1 VSPTTVALVGIAG
14 LLVLMLARMP
24 VSFAMLIVGFA
35 GAVYMLGTPAALQLL
50 ANDVWGQFSSF
61 GLSVIPM
68 FVLMGQLAFKSG
80 MTERLYETA
89 YKWVGSLRGGVAA
102 TTILASMGFS
112 MVSGSNSATTATMG
126 TVALPEMRRYHYA
139 PALSSGSVAI
149 GGTLGV
155 VIPPSVVLIVIAI
168 QTEQSIGRLFIAA
181 ILPGLLLTMLL
192 LVTVLALCK
201 RKPELGPAG
210 PTVGMAERL
219 RSLAGVIETVALFA
233 LVIGGL
239 SRGWFTPSEAGA
251 VGAFGALLIAVVR
264 RRLRPS
270 VLGAAALE
278 TVRISAMV
286 VLLITG
292 AVVFSR
298 FLSVTRLPF
307 DLAGWA
313 AELPITPFAILS
325 VVILI
330 YLVGGAMMDALG
342 FLVATI
348 PIFFPLA
355 LTLGFDPIW
364 FTVVITLV
372 TTMGAV
378 TPPVGV
384 NVYIVSA
391 LDPELSVAAI
401 FRGVAV
407 FLIPYVVVIGL
418 LFAWPGLALILVA

>member
-1 VSPTTVALVGIAG
+1 MSPTTVALLGIAV

-24 VSFAMLIVGFA
+24 VSFAMLVVGFV
-35 GAVYMLGTPAALQLL
+35 GAVHMLGGSAAQQLL
-50 ANDVWGQFSSF
+50 VNDVWGQFSSV

-68 FVLMGQLAFKSG
+68 FVLMGQLAFQSG
-80 MTERLYETA
+80 ITERLYETA

-126 TVALPEMRRYHYA
+126 TVALPEMRKYHYS
-139 PALSSGSVAI
+139 PSLSSGSVAI

-181 ILPGLLLTMLL
+181 ILPGVILTLLLLLT
-192 LVTVLALCK
+192 VFAVCA
-201 RKPELGPAG
+201 RRPELGPAG
-210 PTVGMAERL
+210 PSAGIRERL
-219 RSLAGVIETVALFA
+219 RSLTGVIETVALFA

-251 VGAFGALLIAVVR
+251 VGAFGALVITLAR
-264 RRLRPS
+264 GRLTIPRLTKS
-270 VLGAAALE
+270 ALE
-278 TVRISAMV
+278 TVRISSMV

-292 AVVFSR
+292 AVVFGR
-298 FLSVTRLPF
+298 FLAVTRLPF
-307 DLAGWA
+307 DLAIWA
-313 AELPITPFAILS
+313 ADLPVSPLAVLT
-325 VVILI
+325 VVLVI
-330 YLVGGAMMDALG
+330 YLVGGAVMDALG

-355 LTLGFDPIW
+355 VALGFDPIW

-378 TPPVGV
+378 TPPVGI

-391 LDPELSVAAI
+391 LDPDLSVAAI
-401 FRGVAV
+401 FRSVAV
-407 FLIPYVVVIGL
+407 FLIPYVLVIGL
-418 LFAWPGLALILVA
+418 LFAWPRFALVMVS

>member
-1 VSPTTVALVGIAG
+1 VSPTTIALLGILA

-24 VSFAMLIVGFA
+24 VSFAMLVVGFV
-35 GAVYMLGTPAALQLL
+35 GAVQMLGTPAALQLL
-50 ANDVWGQFSSF
+50 VNDVWGQFSSF

-68 FVLMGQLAFKSG
+68 FILMGQLAFQSG

-89 YKWVGSLRGGVAA
+89 YKWVGSFRGGVAA

-126 TVALPEMRRYHYA
+126 TVALPEMRKYRYA
-139 PALSSGSVAI
+139 PTLSSGSVAI

-155 VIPPSVVLIVIAI
+155 VIPPSIVLIVIAI
-168 QTEQSIGRLFIAA
+168 QTEQSIGRLFVAA
-181 ILPGLLLTMLL
+181 IVPGLLLTLL
-192 LVTVLALCK
+192 LLATVFVIC
-201 RKPELGPAG
+201 RRRPELGPAG
-210 PTVGMAERL
+210 PAVAWRERL
-219 RSLAGVIETVALFA
+219 RSLAGVLETVVLFA

-251 VGAFGALLIAVVR
+251 VGAFGALLIALAR
-264 RRLRPS
+264 RRLS
-270 VLGAAALE
+270 LAKLKTAALE

-292 AVVFSR
+292 AVVFGR
-298 FLSVTRLPF
+298 FLAVTRLPF
-307 DLAGWA
+307 DLAAWA
-313 AELPITPFAILS
+313 SDLPVGPFAVLA
-325 VVILI
+325 VVLLI
-330 YLVGGAMMDALG
+330 YLAGGAMMDALG

-391 LDPELSVAAI
+391 LDPALSVAAI

-407 FLIPYVVVIGL
+407 FLIPYVFVIGL
-418 LFAWPGLALILVA
+418 LFVWPGLALLLLS

>member
-1 VSPTTVALVGIAG
+1 VSPTTIALVGIVA

-24 VSFAMLIVGFA
+24 VSFAMLVVGFV
-35 GAVYMLGTPAALQLL
+35 GAVEMLGTPAALQLL

-68 FVLMGQLAFKSG
+68 FILMGQLAFQSG
-80 MTERLYETA
+80 ITERLYETA

-126 TVALPEMRRYHYA
+126 TVALPEMRKYRYA
-139 PALSSGSVAI
+139 PTLSSGSVAI

-155 VIPPSVVLIVIAI
+155 VIPPSIVLIVIAI

-181 ILPGLLLTMLL
+181 ILPGLLLTLL
-192 LVTVLALCK
+192 LLATVFILC
-201 RKPELGPAG
+201 RRRPELGPAG
-210 PTVGMAERL
+210 PAVGMAERF

-233 LVIGGL
+233 LVIGGM

-251 VGAFGALLIAVVR
+251 VGAFGALVIALAR
-264 RRLRPS
+264 RRLS
-270 VLGAAALE
+270 IAKLKTAALE

-292 AVVFSR
+292 AVVFGR
-298 FLSVTRLPF
+298 FLAVTRLPF
-307 DLAGWA
+307 DLAAWA
-313 AELPITPFAILS
+313 ADLPVGPFAVLA
-325 VVILI
+325 VVLLI
-330 YLVGGAMMDALG
+330 YLAGGAMMDALG

-391 LDPELSVAAI
+391 LDPDLSVAAI
-401 FRGVAV
+401 FRGVTV
-407 FLIPYVVVIGL
+407 FLVPYVFVIGL
-418 LFAWPGLALILVA
+418 LFVWPGLAVLLVS